1 MRVLPANLVEEE
13 GGKME
18 RMKEEK
24 EKADAIAGQFFS
36 SFLARQRLC
45 LRPTKKL
52 HPLHS
57 PSLIPPFSSKP
68 FHLSSNPLTLWLF
81 CPRLI
86 LNKRT
91 DVKARLLG
99 GRFSEPPRLGDRSV
113 RLGFAAR
120 GGSGA
125 VLGGGRG
132 GLRGSGGKGL
142 VSGGGEKGLHQAEEV
157 DDFLNS
163 L

>member
-1 MRVLPANLVEEE
+1 
-13 GGKME
+13 ME

-24 EKADAIAGQFFS
+24 EKADAVAGQFFS
-36 SFLARQRLC
+36 TFLARQRFYLH
-45 LRPTKKL
+45 PTKNSTL
-52 HPLHS
+52 FTS
-57 PSLIPPFSSKP
+57 PSLFPPFSNKP
-68 FHLSSNPLTLWLF
+68 FPLLSNPLTL
-81 CPRLI
+81 CPFHHRSV

-113 RLGFAAR
+113 RLGFGAR

-132 GLRGSGGKGL
+132 GFRVSGGRGGL
-142 VSGGGEKGLHQAEEV
+142 VGVGGGGGGEKGLHQAEEV